1 MFASIMDGMKAQ
13 RERSTTNRRE
23 AAKLFNEHLK
33 NQSDLGIEVTEQSL
47 ADAWDSNSGGVMR
60 KHAPT
65 QQRLQSIVTAQNKS
79 LAEKQ
84 AATDFAA
91 TEQQRRVDAFVLEDL
106 KKGLN
111 ENSMLGDGARS
122 VEDLNTSF
130 TEMFEN
136 NPLMI
141 ESYIRQSGVGGNRL
155 GEMQKGFYAE
165 AQAPQMELVLQHI
178 AAGSYDASTLKK
190 VYTNVDP
197 AFIDN
202 AVDQAKKDQAQQ
214 DKEFEQAD
222 IIFAEG
228 RDVFAEGRITFKNQQ
243 VTFQRKEKEAILAA
257 AQKVVQDTYQNKF
270 NNLTLVEK
278 NAAIEKA
285 EKDIIRLV
293 IEQNQDD
300 LKFAQDQYT
309 FHADVTQAILT
320 AADLVTTRAATN
332 AESAYNFGQ
341 TKVED
346 SQALKVFNQDQAKQ
360 PAIDLQSAKKDIDDN
375 YTTATIE
382 TVTADLSRW
391 GLTDPAII
399 TQTWNQVRKKQE
411 VFDLTGM
418 TANNNS
424 VKEKLITAT
433 SKNQKRV
440 ADFKVMTNSSL
451 LANFKSVPA
460 DYHPEINAVA
470 QRHIIGSDTVMPM
483 RDWITKQVE
492 SGAWDDTNAV
502 QRQSALYTWLESTGT
517 PTYSS
522 QMAQLQANSKSLAG
536 VTQYT
541 PARFKEVYISAFQ
554 TDAEYAIAQMENASQ
569 SNNVAGYNSAKASLA
584 VLLTETQQDLLARKN
599 NPQKAFGMRASQEE
613 MSAATTDLGQL
624 LKTIIDASEGI
635 EVPVE
640 KDEVDKGLRYE
651 PVLFTPDFG
660 SSSRIRS
667 VDDALSY
674 LANRT
679 GGRAFSASGLSALQ
693 DDYTNLISSHEAN
706 KEELKK
712 LENTNNV
719 TEKLRLDKLLVENL
733 NKLHEIHFEVKQIIR
748 KVIADSERVGFI

>member
-1 MFASIMDGMKAQ
+1 MFAAILDGMHTQ
-13 RERSTTNRRE
+13 RDKNTTNRRE

-33 NQSDLGIEVTEQSL
+33 NQSDLGIAVTEESL
-47 ADAWDSNSGGVMR
+47 SDAWNSNSGGVMQR
-60 KHAPT
+60 HAPT
-65 QQRLQSIVTAQNKS
+65 QQRLQGIVTAQNKS

-84 AATDFAA
+84 LVSEINQLEQSQKIRAMNESSLQGFFKTQARKIPTAEDISTLRESLGTNQLLLDDFDTYTGSGTNIA
-91 TEQQRRVDAFVLEDL
+91 
-106 KKGLN
+106 
-111 ENSMLGDGARS
+111 SM
-122 VEDLNTSF
+122 
-130 TEMFEN
+130 
-136 NPLMI
+136 
-141 ESYIRQSGVGGNRL
+141 QSAYDRD
-155 GEMQKGFYAE
+155 Q
-165 AQAPQMELVLQHI
+165 QAPEMEKVMQLI
-178 AAGSYDASTLKK
+178 ATMRFPDAESLKK
-190 VYTNVDP
+190 VYTNVNP
-197 AFIDN
+197 EFIDN
-202 AVDQAKKDQAQQ
+202 AVAQAQQ
-214 DKEFEQAD
+214 GIDTADKLEGRDDLIFEQAQED
-222 IIFAEG
+222 RVTNLAREIVEQAQA
-228 RDVFAEGRITFKNQQ
+228 DSNFKLNTLQL
-243 VTFQRKEKEAILAA
+243 EAAL
-257 AQKVVQDTYQNKF
+257 
-270 NNLTLVEK
+270 L
-278 NAAIEKA
+278 KA
-285 EKDIIRLV
+285 RVAVKRLV
-293 IEQNQDD
+293 IDNKQDD
-300 LKFAQDQYT
+300 ATFAQN
-309 FHADVTQAILT
+309 FEANVVA
-320 AADLVTTRAATN
+320 AATLAQTAIN
-332 AESAYNFGQ
+332 AEIDRIRNMSAEDLAAEQLATTNKQGNKEAVYNFGQ
-341 TKVED
+341 KQVVDTAANAATQRDV
-346 SQALKVFNQDQAKQ
+346 SLQ
-360 PAIDLQSAKKDIDDN
+360 PAMDLRDAKKDIDA
-375 YTTATIE
+375 TFQTATIE
-382 TVTADLSRW
+382 SVTASLAAW
-391 GLTDPAII
+391 GITDPAVIK
-399 TQTWNQVRKKQE
+399 QTWDETRSQQE

-418 TANNNS
+418 TANNNA

-451 LANFKSVPA
+451 LANFRSVPV

-470 QRHIIGSDTVMPM
+470 QRHIIDSDTVMPM

-492 SGAWDDTNAV
+492 SGAWDDTNSV

-522 QMAQLQANSKSLAG
+522 QMAKLQANSRSLAG

-541 PARFKEVYISAFQ
+541 PARFKEVYISQFQ

-584 VLLTETQQDLLARKN
+584 ILLNDTQQDLLARKN

-613 MSAATTDLGQL
+613 MSSATTELGQL

-635 EVPVE
+635 EVPVK
-640 KDEVDKGLRYE
+640 KDEVDSDLRYE

-679 GGRAFSASGLSALQ
+679 GGRAFSASGLSDLQ

>member
-84 AATDFAA
+84 RASDFQASVDQRTLYGYVETDINKAIKQNRFSANPMNNA
-91 TEQQRRVDAFVLEDL
+91 DLYESLTSQYPEDSLQFQELASQTRNGLALGDMQSLQDSDALSEYSLELGKQVDKGYTNAEDL
-106 KKGLN
+106 KAIFPSLSLNQIKAYVAKYQKGVDRSDVLEGREDIKFEQGQEDRVTN
-111 ENSMLGDGARS
+111 LAREI
-122 VEDLNTSF
+122 VEQAQADSNFKLNTAQ
-130 TEMFEN
+130 
-136 NPLMI
+136 L
-141 ESYIRQSGVGGNRL
+141 
-155 GEMQKGFYAE
+155 E
-165 AQAPQMELVLQHI
+165 AALL
-178 AAGSYDASTLKK
+178 
-190 VYTNVDP
+190 
-197 AFIDN
+197 
-202 AVDQAKKDQAQQ
+202 QAKVAVKRLVVTNSQDDATFAQN
-214 DKEFEQAD
+214 FEANVVAAATLAKQT
-222 IIFAEG
+222 INAEIDRI
-228 RDVFAEGRITFKNQQ
+228 RDMSAED
-243 VTFQRKEKEAILAA
+243 LAA
-257 AQKVVQDTYQNKF
+257 AQLKITNK
-270 NNLTLVEK
+270 
-278 NAAIEKA
+278 
-285 EKDIIRLV
+285 
-293 IEQNQDD
+293 QG
-300 LKFAQDQYT
+300 
-309 FHADVTQAILT
+309 
-320 AADLVTTRAATN
+320 N
-332 AESAYNFGQ
+332 AEAVYNFGQ
-341 TKVED
+341 TKVVD
-346 SQALKVFNQDQAKQ
+346 SQELKVFNQDQAKQ

-483 RDWITKQVE
+483 RDWITKQIE

-522 QMAQLQANSKSLAG
+522 QMAQLQANSRSLAG

>member
-84 AATDFAA
+84 LVSEINQLEQSQKIRAMNESSLQGFFKTQARKIPTAKDISTLRESLGTNQLLLDDFDTYTGSGTNIA
-91 TEQQRRVDAFVLEDL
+91 
-106 KKGLN
+106 
-111 ENSMLGDGARS
+111 SM
-122 VEDLNTSF
+122 
-130 TEMFEN
+130 
-136 NPLMI
+136 
-141 ESYIRQSGVGGNRL
+141 QSAYDRD
-155 GEMQKGFYAE
+155 Q
-165 AQAPQMELVLQHI
+165 QAPEMEKVMQLI
-178 AAGSYDASTLKK
+178 ATMRFPDAESLKK
-190 VYTNVDP
+190 VYTNVNP
-197 AFIDN
+197 EFIDN
-202 AVDQAKKDQAQQ
+202 AVAQAQQGIDQQ

-243 VTFQRKEKEAILAA
+243 VTFQREEKEAILAA

-418 TANNNS
+418 TANNNA